1 MRIAAGSKLAVK
13 FQRDAKVSQT
23 FYFRKKDMLTED
35 EKILKE
41 RDARQ
46 ATVQSEQDRIA
57 QFHMKN
63 RAANIIQRAYRL

>member
-1 MRIAAGSKLAVK
+1 
-13 FQRDAKVSQT
+13 
-23 FYFRKKDMLTED
+23 MLTED

-46 ATVQSEQDRIA
+46 ATVQVEQDRIA